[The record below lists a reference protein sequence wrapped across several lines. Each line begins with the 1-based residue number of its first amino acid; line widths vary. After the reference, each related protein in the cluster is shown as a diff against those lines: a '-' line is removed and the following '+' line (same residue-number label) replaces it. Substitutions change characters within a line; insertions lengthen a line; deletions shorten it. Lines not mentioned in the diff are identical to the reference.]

1 MLNLIQSRK
10 YIHTSDLMNRKSEFR
25 KNVLQVVSSI
35 PKGSVIS
42 YGIVA
47 TLAGSPNSA
56 RVVGGILRSL
66 TIEEELIPWWRVINK
81 AGKISINQNLSGAEK
96 EIQKLKLE
104 SEGVK
109 VNRNYKINMRK
120 YGWIIS

>member
-1 MLNLIQSRK
+1 
-10 YIHTSDLMNRKSEFR
+10 MNRKSEFR